1 MLTLKTCLS
10 RNLLKAENILRST
23 RYCFSENNKNITNKK
38 CLVFPGQGAQY
49 VGMTKD
55 IYDEFPYI
63 KELIQECDE
72 IVGYSL
78 SDTMF
83 NGDIKDLTQT
93 IKAQPAVLI
102 HSLSLL
108 KVLQTEY
115 NLFKPNN
122 NDFQV
127 AMGLSLGEYSA
138 LTASN
143 CFNTERDAIYLV
155 DKRARAMQKCC
166 IVPECDDS
174 ENLQQKM
181 LAIMHDG
188 SLTID
193 QLQEIINSNKDEKYT
208 ADIANYNSSRQ
219 IVISGHKYS
228 LDQIQKYLKNLDK
241 QKYKTKYINTGGAF
255 HSSLMLPAKEN
266 LENVLSS
273 ININLPFNDNSVIS
287 NVDATIVNK
296 INYNDSDIIKK
307 LLCLQVCSSVNWYP
321 SIIKCIKELGVNEFI
336 EIGPKATI
344 SGMIRDICKVNDIQ
358 DIKISNFDKIEDLKN
373 IK

>member
-1 MLTLKTCLS
+1 MS
-10 RNLLKAENILRST
+10 
-23 RYCFSENNKNITNKK
+23 KK

-55 IYDEFPYI
+55 IYDEFSYI
-63 KELIQECDE
+63 KELIQECDD

-78 SDTMF
+78 SNTMF
-83 NGDIKDLTQT
+83 NGSIQDLTQT

-108 KVLQTEY
+108 KVLQNEY
-115 NLFKPNN
+115 DLFKPNN

-127 AMGLSLGEYSA
+127 TMGLSLGEYSA
-138 LTASN
+138 LTALN
-143 CFNTERDAIYLV
+143 CFNTTRDAIYLV
-155 DKRARAMQKCC
+155 DKRARAMQQCC
-166 IVPECDDS
+166 INHDNDND
-174 ENLQQKM
+174 NLQQKM

-188 SLTID
+188 TLTID
-193 QLQEIINSNKDEKYT
+193 QLQNIIDINKDKDKDNDNDNEYI

-219 IVISGHKYS
+219 IVISGHKYL

-255 HSSLMLPAKEN
+255 HSRLMLSAKDN

-273 ININLPFNDNSVIS
+273 ININLPFNDKILIS
-287 NVDATIVNK
+287 NVESTLIDR
-296 INYNDSDIIKK
+296 INYNQSDIIKQ
-307 LLCLQVCSSVNWYP
+307 LLCLQVCSTVNWYP

-344 SGMIRDICKVNDIQ
+344 SGMIKDICKVNDIQ